1 MGSKE
6 HTRNETAPFPL
17 KIRERVENNT
27 MKYSGTRHIH
37 IARGATALLSATS
50 CGHTSAESRAQLG
63 PELSIVAGSVARA
76 EEQRP
81 S

>member
-1 MGSKE
+1 
-6 HTRNETAPFPL
+6 
-17 KIRERVENNT
+17 

-63 PELSIVAGSVARA
+63 PELSIAAGSVARA

>member
-1 MGSKE
+1 MGSKK
-6 HTRNETAPFPL
+6 HTHNETAP
-17 KIRERVENNT
+17 ENSASVENNT

-63 PELSIVAGSVARA
+63 PELSIAAGSVARA

>member
-1 MGSKE
+1 
-6 HTRNETAPFPL
+6 
-17 KIRERVENNT
+17 

-37 IARGATALLSATS
+37 IARGATALLSATT